1 MRSSSKSRNRGRN
14 ANRRGNNGGSVINRV
29 FDSAGPEGKVRGTP
43 QQIID
48 KYNSLAHDSQLSG
61 DRVSAENFQQHA
73 EHYQR
78 VLSEAQKEIAEKQ
91 VDTFSSNSNNF
102 NKSDFISQNNLN
114 SDNKED
120 DFKKDNIDG
129 KVIVEK
135 NSFVRN
141 NKLEDCKPLEKT
153 QRKKI
158 TKSEKDS
165 VLSKNDDETDQIN
178 SDL

>member
-1 MRSSSKSRNRGRN
+1 MHNHIFEKAHFYCQKPRN
-14 ANRRGNNGGSVINRV
+14 
-29 FDSAGPEGKVRGTP
+29 
-43 QQIID
+43 
-48 KYNSLAHDSQLSG
+48 
-61 DRVSAENFQQHA
+61 
-73 EHYQR
+73 
-78 VLSEAQKEIAEKQ
+78 
-91 VDTFSSNSNNF
+91 FSSNSNNF

-120 DFKKDNIDG
+120 ELKKDNIDG